1 MVVLTG
7 VAVVRRLRALS
18 KRWQDTHI
26 PVVVKPG
33 KYDQVLRELSATLDE
48 AGMENEPRD
57 AGRFISDPPK
67 LLDKV
72 AGRALGTLVPDRM
85 MLLVG
90 PDLEVL
96 VYPSD
101 VAISGTQQRVAR
113 ARAAIATKLTHAPA
127 YLTTSAEAQHFE
139 DDLAGPRRPPICAT
153 WTNAW
158 RGC

>member
-1 MVVLTG
+1 
-7 VAVVRRLRALS
+7 
-18 KRWQDTHI
+18 
-26 PVVVKPG
+26 
-33 KYDQVLRELSATLDE
+33 
-48 AGMENEPRD
+48 
-57 AGRFISDPPK
+57 
-67 LLDKV
+67 
-72 AGRALGTLVPDRM
+72 M

-139 DDLAGPRRPPICAT
+139 DALAGAKTPADLRNLDERLARLLINYDE
-153 WTNAW
+153 WDVLY
-158 RGC
+158 RQRLQLELSMLGR